1 MINLADKYISDH
13 GLRFNP
19 LMTECVSFGQNHFVS
34 SPVWSLRSVS
44 LANSTGSKYLGVTLA
59 NKPSVH
65 VNDGIAACR
74 RAKLLKTSIGV
85 HEFCKSSSILQAL
98 NISKIESII
107 DRNSLE
113 LIRSMLSSSSRAR
126 PLFYI
131 HLIKQHASGEIIGHK
146 DLISRVKVTC
156 EKYGISFLKYVF
168 DDSYS

>member
-1 MINLADKYISDH
+1 M
-13 GLRFNP
+13 
-19 LMTECVSFGQNHFVS
+19 
-34 SPVWSLRSVS
+34 S

-85 HEFCKSSSILQAL
+85 HKFCKNSSILQAL
-98 NISKIESII
+98 NISKIKSII

-126 PLFYI
+126 PFYI

-156 EKYGISFLKYVF
+156 EKYGISFLKYIF